1 MVLSI
6 NILKNML
13 KIAVQKSERISK
25 PFLELLAKCGLK
37 VEGLN
42 SKLYYKFHQLPIEL
56 FFIRGS
62 DIPTLLKEN
71 FDIAILGNDSFFE
84 YNLPDFCEIV
94 KNLDFAKARLSFAG
108 KSSEKLTQNALHG
121 KKIATSYPVIL
132 QKYLHENQ
140 IQAQIVEM
148 QGSVESSIKLEISD
162 LILDIIQTGS
172 TLLQHS
178 LCEYF
183 PIMELEAIMISQK
196 GFNSEILQKLLFR
209 INAVLNGKPC
219 KYVMFNLEKSLVKTV
234 VSLLPAGKSPTI
246 LNLINEDFRAI
257 HTLCNEDEIWDI
269 CEILQKNG
277 AQDILIS
284 DINLRFL

>member
-1 MVLSI
+1 
-6 NILKNML
+6 ML

-25 PFLELLAKCGLK
+25 PFLELLSRCGLK
-37 VEGLN
+37 VEGAN

-71 FDIAILGNDSFFE
+71 FDIAILGKDSFFE

-94 KNLDFAKARLSFAG
+94 KNLGFAKARLSFAG
-108 KSSEKLTQNALHG
+108 KAMNSFTKNDLNG
-121 KKIATSYPVIL
+121 KKIATSYPAIL
-132 QKYLHENQ
+132 QNYLKKNR
-140 IQAQIVEM
+140 IDAQIVEM

-162 LILDIIQTGS
+162 IILDIIQTGS

-183 PIMELEAIMISQK
+183 PIMELEAVMVSKK
-196 GFNSEILQKLLFR
+196 GFNSEILEKLLFR

-219 KYVMFNLEKSLVKTV
+219 KYVMFNLEKSRIESV

-246 LNLINEDFRAI
+246 LNLANQHFCAI
-257 HTLCNEDEIWDI
+257 HTLCNEDEIWEL

-277 AQDILIS
+277 AMDILIG
-284 DINLRFL
+284 DVNLRFL

>member
-1 MVLSI
+1 
-6 NILKNML
+6 ML

-25 PFLELLAKCGLK
+25 PFLELLSQCGLK

-42 SKLYYKFHQLPIEL
+42 SKLYYKFDQLPIEL

-71 FDIAILGNDSFFE
+71 FDIAILGKDSFFE

-94 KNLDFAKARLSFAG
+94 KNLGFAKARLSFAG
-108 KSSEKLTQNALHG
+108 KAMNSFTKNDLNG
-121 KKIATSYPVIL
+121 KKIATSYPAIL
-132 QKYLHENQ
+132 QNYLKKNQ
-140 IQAQIVEM
+140 IDAQIVQM
-148 QGSVESSIKLEISD
+148 QGSVESSIKLEISEI
-162 LILDIIQTGS
+162 ILDIIQTGS

-183 PIMELEAIMISQK
+183 PIMELEAVMVSKK
-196 GFNSEILQKLLFR
+196 GFNSEILEKLLFR

-219 KYVMFNLEKSLVKTV
+219 KYVMFNLEKTLVETII
-234 VSLLPAGKSPTI
+234 SLLPAGKSPTI
-246 LNLINEDFRAI
+246 LNLANQNFCAI
-257 HTLCNEDEIWDI
+257 HTLCNEDEIWEI

-277 AQDILIS
+277 AMDILIS
-284 DINLRFL
+284 DVNLRFL

>member
-1 MVLSI
+1 M
-6 NILKNML
+6 ML
-13 KIAVQKSERISK
+13 KVAVQKSERISK
-25 PFLELLAKCGLK
+25 PFLELLSKCGLK
-37 VEGLN
+37 IEGAN
-42 SKLYYKFHQLPIEL
+42 SKLYYKFDQLPIEL

-71 FDIAILGNDSFFE
+71 FDLAILGKDSFFE
-84 YNLPDFCEIV
+84 YNLPEFCEIQ
-94 KNLDFAKARLSFAG
+94 KNLGFAKARLSFAG
-108 KSSEKLTQNALHG
+108 KTAENFMKNDLNG
-121 KKIATSYPVIL
+121 KKIATSYPTIL
-132 QKYLHENQ
+132 ENYLDENQ
-140 IQAQIVEM
+140 IDAQTVEM
-148 QGSVESSIKLEISD
+148 HGSVESSIKLGISD

-183 PIMELEAIMISQK
+183 PIMELEAVIVTKK
-196 GFNSEILQKLLFR
+196 GFNSEILEKLLFR

-219 KYVMFNLEKSLVKTV
+219 KYVMFNLKKSLVEAV
-234 VSLLPAGKSPTI
+234 VLLLPAGKSPTI
-246 LNLINEDFRAI
+246 LNLANEDFCAI
-257 HTLCNEDEIWDI
+257 HTLCNEDEIWKT

>member
-1 MVLSI
+1 
-6 NILKNML
+6 ML

-25 PFLELLAKCGLK
+25 PFLELLAQCGLK
-37 VEGLN
+37 VEGAN
-42 SKLYYKFHQLPIEL
+42 SKLYYKFDQLQIEL

-71 FDIAILGNDSFFE
+71 FDIAILGKDSFLE

-94 KNLDFAKARLSFAG
+94 KNLGFAKARLSFAG
-108 KSSEKLTQNALHG
+108 QYSEKFTKNDLNS
-121 KKIATSYPVIL
+121 KKIATSYPQIL
-132 QKYLHENQ
+132 QNYLQKNQ
-140 IQAQIVEM
+140 IDAQIVEM

-162 LILDIIQTGS
+162 MILDIIQTGS

-183 PIMELEAIMISQK
+183 PIMELEAVMISKK
-196 GFNSEILQKLLFR
+196 GFSSQILEKLMFR

-219 KYVMFNLEKSLVKTV
+219 KYVMFNLQKTLVETV

-246 LNLINEDFRAI
+246 LNLANQNFCAI
-257 HTLCNEDEIWDI
+257 HTLCNESEIWEI

-277 AQDILIS
+277 AMDILIS
-284 DINLRFL
+284 DVNLRFL

>member
-1 MVLSI
+1 
-6 NILKNML
+6 ML

-25 PFLELLAKCGLK
+25 PFLELLSRCGLK
-37 VEGLN
+37 VEGAN

-71 FDIAILGNDSFFE
+71 FDIAILGKDSFFE
-84 YNLPDFCEIV
+84 YNLPEFCEIV
-94 KNLDFAKARLSFAG
+94 KNLGFAKARLSFAG
-108 KSSEKLTQNALHG
+108 KTTNDLTKNNLNG
-121 KKIATSYPVIL
+121 KKIATSYPAIL
-132 QKYLHENQ
+132 QNYLRKNQ
-140 IQAQIVEM
+140 IDAQIVEM

-162 LILDIIQTGS
+162 IILDIIQTGS

-183 PIMELEAIMISQK
+183 PIMELEAVMVSKK
-196 GFNSEILQKLLFR
+196 GFNSEILEKLLFR

-219 KYVMFNLEKSLVKTV
+219 KYVMFNLEKSRIESV

-246 LNLINEDFRAI
+246 LNLANEDFCAI
-257 HTLCNEDEIWDI
+257 HTLCNEDEIWEL

-277 AQDILIS
+277 AMDILIG
-284 DINLRFL
+284 DVNLRFL